1 MPYLLAQQLSGF
13 TKVKKISLVQL
24 YREGNQSPASG
35 DCPATVNLD
44 ITYLIYWL
52 LFCFDE
58 QLAVSFDWLWEM

>member
-1 MPYLLAQQLSGF
+1 MPYLLAHQLSDFKGEENIPGP
-13 TKVKKISLVQL
+13 TPS
-24 YREGNQSPASG
+24 EGNQSPASG
-35 DCPATVNLD
+35 DCPATVDLD